1 MKKLT
6 AVLVVLAM
14 VGVVAWAV
22 DDMAM
27 KGEEVTMTGSLSCAS
42 CKLAGH
48 KCPKGCCETCVKGG
62 DPALLENDKGEL
74 FLILSRD
81 MGKGAMTAE
90 RMAFLGGKV
99 TVKGIVVKAHG
110 LQGIYVA
117 SMEKA
122 AD

>member
-1 MKKLT
+1 
-6 AVLVVLAM
+6 
-14 VGVVAWAV
+14 
-22 DDMAM
+22 
-27 KGEEVTMTGSLSCAS
+27 
-42 CKLAGH
+42 
-48 KCPKGCCETCVKGG
+48 
-62 DPALLENDKGEL
+62 
-74 FLILSRD
+74 